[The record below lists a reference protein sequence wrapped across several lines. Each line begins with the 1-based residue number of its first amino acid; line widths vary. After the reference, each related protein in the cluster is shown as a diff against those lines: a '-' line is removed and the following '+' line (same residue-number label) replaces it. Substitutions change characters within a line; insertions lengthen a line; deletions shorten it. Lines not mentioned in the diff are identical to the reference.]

1 MPETKDR
8 QLLEGIRKKD
18 QQAFRKLVEHYQ
30 TMVINTAN
38 GFTHNLQD
46 AEDIAQEVF
55 MEVYRSAGRFREESS
70 LSTWIYRITVNKAL
84 NHVRDHRWKK
94 YLSGMAAVFRTA
106 EGTTVDHSPL
116 SDHKTD
122 QALESEETKRLIAK
136 ALDKLP
142 DSQRIA
148 FVLHKYEDLSYKDIA
163 GVMGTSLSSVESLI
177 HRARVNLQTRL
188 LKHYKDP

>member
-1 MPETKDR
+1 MPETKDS

-18 QQAFRKLVEHYQ
+18 RQAFRELVERYQ

-55 MEVYRSAGRFREESS
+55 MEVYRSAGRFRGKSS
-70 LSTWIYRITVNKAL
+70 FSTWIYRITVNRAL
-84 NHVRDHRWKK
+84 NHVRDNRLKK
-94 YLSGMAAVFRTA
+94 YLTGMSSAFGATDGNVV
-106 EGTTVDHSPL
+106 GNPPV

-122 QALESEETKRLIAK
+122 QALENEETKQAITK

-142 DSQRIA
+142 KSQRIA
-148 FVLHKYEDLSYKDIA
+148 FVLHKYEELSYKDIA
-163 GVMGTSLSSVESLI
+163 GVMGTSLASIESLI
-177 HRARVNLQTRL
+177 HRARINLQKRL
-188 LKHYKDP
+188 LKHYKDQ